1 MALDIGQ
8 AAVIQR
14 RDPAKRPPNCGTG
27 SGGGGERNSL
37 VKTFA
42 TLALAAAFAVVVASP
57 AEAEATTTRNVFSYP
72 VEFTT
77 FVPCL
82 NGGEGESIALTGT
95 AQFVYVST
103 TDPTGAEHIEEL
115 TINQQIS
122 GVGLTSGDVYRL
134 AGVHRSGF
142 NARYGGFP
150 GEFDL
155 INAFHLIRL
164 GGGAVLAV
172 HETSHVTV
180 NATGELSAHVENF
193 SIVCEGEQVE

>member
-1 MALDIGQ
+1 
-8 AAVIQR
+8 
-14 RDPAKRPPNCGTG
+14 
-27 SGGGGERNSL
+27 
-37 VKTFA
+37 VKAFA
-42 TLALAAAFAVVVASP
+42 TLAVVAAFAVLVASV
-57 AEAEATTTRNVFSYP
+57 AQAEATTTKRVFSYP

-82 NGGEGESIALTGT
+82 NGGAGESIALSGT
-95 AQFVYVST
+95 AQLVYVST
-103 TDPTGAEHIEEL
+103 TDPSGAQHIEEL
-115 TINQQIS
+115 TINHEIF

-150 GEFDL
+150 GEIDV
-155 INAFHLIRL
+155 INAFHLIRV

-180 NATGELSAHVENF
+180 NANGELTAHVENF
-193 SIVCEGEQVE
+193 SIVCEGEQLE

>member
-1 MALDIGQ
+1 
-8 AAVIQR
+8 
-14 RDPAKRPPNCGTG
+14 
-27 SGGGGERNSL
+27 
-37 VKTFA
+37 VKAFA
-42 TLALAAAFAVVVASP
+42 TLAVVAAS
-57 AEAEATTTRNVFSYP
+57 AVLVASVAQAEATTTKRVFNYP

-82 NGGEGESIALTGT
+82 NVGAGEGESIALSGR

-103 TDPTGAEHIEEL
+103 TDPTGAQHIEEL

-134 AGVHRSGF
+134 AGAHRSGF
-142 NARYGGFP
+142 NARYGGSPF
-150 GEFDL
+150 EFDV
-155 INAFHLIRL
+155 INAFHLIRV

-180 NATGELSAHVENF
+180 NANGEVTAHVENF
-193 SIVCEGEQVE
+193 SIVCEGEQLE